1 MAEKKKERKV
11 AGKGFVVKAM
21 DRKDQKAVTKTLVKG
36 AAVGAT
42 LSPIGRAAS
51 LVGKAGAKI
60 AAKKYSPKAGKE
72 VTKKVTQGSRASV
85 TVKSPKSAGGGVSSP
100 VKGSK
105 VTVTRTKKTR
115 TPKQQ
120 AASNEGQKL
129 RRGTR
134 EAGRY
139 VGGAIAGS
147 IVTNEVNKRKG
158 R

>member
-36 AAVGAT
+36 AAIAAT
-42 LSPIGRAAS
+42 TTPVGRAAS
-51 LVGKAGAKI
+51 LVSKVATKV
-60 AAKKYSPKAGKE
+60 AAKKYAPKAGKE
-72 VTKKVTQGSRASV
+72 VTKKVTQGKKAKV
-85 TVKSPKSAGGGVSSP
+85 TIQSPKSAGGGVSSP

-105 VTVTRTKKTR
+105 VTVKKTTNTR
-115 TPKQQ
+115 SPKQQ
-120 AASNEGQKL
+120 AYSNEGMKA
-129 RRGTR
+129 RKSTVRAAT
-134 EAGRY
+134 Y
-139 VGGAIAGS
+139 TGGAIAGS